1 MPRPLVFWPSMRIH
15 SVRLAVPLRS
25 ALLLGLAW
33 VFVLGSWWGPSVFAD
48 ASVADPAAAEATT
61 EQVSEETSS
70 ETSTSS
76 SSGMGNGSD
85 GPDRSRATWAFS
97 RAKLLADAGR
107 LVEASQSFDEALRLD
122 PTDAYAFSEAAKFHL
137 YLAQISRQPARRSTH
152 LDRAA
157 ELAEKA
163 RELAPRNPDTLRV
176 YGDIY
181 MRMAQGSPE
190 ALARAQEAFRVL
202 AEDDDLQALT
212 SLAQIELWQRNA
224 EEAVEILRRAS
235 NLAPNHRM
243 IQSMLVEALLGAGK
257 KEEAVP
263 PLENLLEIDPEHF
276 EGRIRLAE
284 ILSDLGAHERAVE
297 VLRAAPDDFPQRFRL
312 RQLLS
317 RELHLAGEHRQ
328 ALALSDELLEEAP
341 RSPGFYRLRMSI
353 LASLARYEEAVELLD
368 PERAEVPLLTPAE
381 EDLDR
386 HLQDLLLLARL
397 EERAGRA
404 ESAAERVRRALG
416 ELESVEDQAPDA
428 RARREAK
435 LRLSLAGILQ
445 RMGRA
450 KKAAA
455 WIEPL
460 LDDSGGQDSE
470 RQDSGGQAAQGQDLA
485 LYAQSLA
492 EVWIAAGEV
501 ERAVALL
508 DDAIERLDD
517 PAMADALRLRQAL
530 DLAEI
535 ERWDAV
541 LRRVDRLGQA
551 EAPEIRQAARQLRA
565 EALAATGRVGEA
577 VDELAAGDEPPQLRA
592 KRLQL
597 LLEHGREDEAF
608 EELEALAASG
618 EADDL
623 LFVARVLQSEDRH
636 ERAVPLLRELAAERP
651 DSVQILFMLGA
662 ALERSGDHVAAV
674 EVFQRLL
681 ELDPGHA
688 PALNYLGYMWAERA
702 ENLDRALDL
711 ILRAVAQEPD
721 NGAYVDS
728 LGWAYYQL
736 GRFEEARRHLEWAA
750 RLVDDDPTIHHHLG
764 DVYRALEQP
773 QEARAAYRRA
783 LELSGSDRAGQL
795 DAVDRADVERKL
807 EELSRSGP

>member
-1 MPRPLVFWPSMRIH
+1 MLAARP
-15 SVRLAVPLRS
+15 SVRLRSVLRS
-25 ALLLGLAW
+25 LLAALRPGLLLGLAC
-33 VFVLGSWWGPSVFAD
+33 VLAAGSVGVPAALADSPAGGPS
-48 ASVADPAAAEATT
+48 SEISSTAEPD
-61 EQVSEETSS
+61 SPS
-70 ETSTSS
+70 ETGADSEA
-76 SSGMGNGSD
+76 GAE
-85 GPDRSRATWAFS
+85 SRASDRARATFAFS

-122 PTDAYAFSEAAKFHL
+122 PTDAYAFTEAAKFHL
-137 YLAQISRQPARRSTH
+137 YLAQISRQAARRSTH
-152 LDRAA
+152 LERAS

-163 RELAPRNPDTLRV
+163 RELAPRNPDALRV

-181 MRMAQGSPE
+181 MRMAEMDPQ
-190 ALARAQEAFRVL
+190 ALAQAQEAFRVL

-212 SLAQIELWQRNA
+212 SLAQIELWQRDA
-224 EEAVEILRRAS
+224 EEAVEILRRAA

-243 IQSMLVEALLGAGK
+243 IQSMLVEALLGTGNT
-257 KEEAVP
+257 EEAAP
-263 PLENLLEIDPEHF
+263 ALEKLLEIDPEHF

-284 ILSDLGAHERAVE
+284 ILSDRGEHRRAVE
-297 VLRAAPDDFPQRFRL
+297 VLRAAPDDFSQRFRL
-312 RQLLS
+312 RQVLS
-317 RELHLAGEHRQ
+317 RELHLAGEHRE
-328 ALALSDELLEEAP
+328 ALALSDELLEDAP

-353 LASLARYEEAVELLD
+353 LASLARYEKAVELLD
-368 PERAEVPLLTPAE
+368 PERAEVPVLTPAD
-381 EDLDR
+381 EDMDR

-404 ESAAERVRRALG
+404 ESAAERVRSALETVESAAEGPAG
-416 ELESVEDQAPDA
+416 EQAADA
-428 RARREAK
+428 RARRVAK

-450 KKAAA
+450 EEAAG

-460 LDDSGGQDSE
+460 LDRSKA
-470 RQDSGGQAAQGQDLA
+470 QAPEGQDLA

-501 ERAVALL
+501 ERAVDLL
-508 DDAIERLDD
+508 DGVAERLDD

-530 DLAEI
+530 DLSEI

-541 LRRVDRLGQA
+541 LARVDRLA
-551 EAPEIRQAARQLRA
+551 EAGAPEIRQAARQLRA

-577 VDELAAGDEPPQLRA
+577 LEKLGAGDEPPQLRA

-597 LLEHGREDEAF
+597 LMQHGREGEAF
-608 EELEALAASG
+608 DELDTLAASG

-662 ALERSGDHVAAV
+662 ALERSGDHAAAV
-674 EVFQRLL
+674 EVFERLL
-681 ELDPGHA
+681 EVDPDHA
-688 PALNYLGYMWAERA
+688 PAQNYLGYMWAEQA

-728 LGWAYYQL
+728 LGWAYFQL
-736 GRFEEARRHLEWAA
+736 GRYEQARQHLEWAA

-764 DVYRALEQP
+764 DVYRALERP
-773 QEARAAYRRA
+773 EEARAAYRRA
-783 LELSGSDRAGQL
+783 LELSGPDRDGQL